1 MPPKEKSSQNV
12 KINIDLGD
20 KKKPRKPRGKRKA
33 SQKKIPS
40 IPMIYPRTFPQA
52 QYSQQP
58 QYVPLYVNQYPSY
71 AGAGS
76 PNYMNSGIP
85 ANPQAIAGTSATP
98 LLLGNGNV
106 TTPTTA
112 MTKLT
117 SNAKFN
123 IPKSFY
129 IPTEKPSYPR
139 IDIKKR
145 IEGIQQPKLLTEFGE
160 RPSTIGSEEFEKRR
174 EDIITQF
181 EEIGGRQFPIGRQ
194 STNEPYFDEK
204 FQEIVFPRKA
214 KISRYDED
222 DEDEGFFISSSGSL
236 QEIPRIPLAQPPP
249 PLSSAPPAFDDNSF
263 YNYLTPQLSNLEET
277 KNDFSETFFSYA

>member
-58 QYVPLYVNQYPSY
+58 QYIPLYVNQYPSY
-71 AGAGS
+71 AGAGL
-76 PNYMNSGIP
+76 PNYMNAGIP
-85 ANPQAIAGTSATP
+85 ANPQTIAGTSLMT
-98 LLLGNGNV
+98 LGDGSAI
-106 TTPTTA
+106 TPTTA

-123 IPKSFY
+123 IPQSFY
-129 IPTEKPSYPR
+129 IPTEKPSYPK

-145 IEGIQQPKLLTEFGE
+145 IEGIQQPKLLTEFVE

-194 STNEPYFDEK
+194 PTNEAYFDEE
-204 FQEIVFPRKA
+204 FQEIKFPRKP

-236 QEIPRIPLAQPPP
+236 QEIPRIPVAQPPP
-249 PLSSAPPAFDDNSF
+249 PLSSAPPSYDDNLF
-263 YNYLTPQLSNLEET
+263 YDYLMPQLNELEET
-277 KNDFSETFFSYA
+277 KNDVSETFFSYA